1 MTMIR
6 MHAGMKGI
14 PLIAQTDSYKITH
27 WNQQPEGTEEV
38 FFYVESRGGKFD
50 EIVVGGIE
58 YLMTKFTEVITQSDI
73 EEMDA
78 MSKLHFGQD
87 VFNREG
93 WEAVRK
99 YQEVYGCLP
108 IRIDAVPEGTVVP
121 TKNVV
126 LTVRC
131 KVPFTW
137 LAGWFEPIIL
147 RAVWYTS
154 TVATLSRECIK
165 VIRDQLIA
173 TSDLV
178 VDSDEFNFVLMTR
191 LHDFGS
197 RGVSSGE
204 SAALGGLAHLYNSM
218 GTDTFES
225 LYLAKQLFGA
235 EMAGISVPA
244 REHSTVTSWG
254 ADRENDAYL
263 NSVQLFGAGAY
274 SVVYDSTDFKRAV
287 RDIEG
292 YKDEVIAKGGTLIV
306 RPDSGD
312 MFDNIKYALETL
324 GDIFGYETNSKGFK
338 VLNKHCRIIQ
348 GDGIDGPDVIN
359 EVLAMMAQNGW
370 AAENI
375 AFGMGGGLLQ
385 MVNRDTCKWA
395 MKMSAIKINGVWYDV
410 FKCPKGAEWKA
421 SKKGQLGLYKMDD
434 GRFYTEGRLADG
446 SQMLYGVKLSDGFVE
461 LQSDSALVTYHNA
474 IEGQMFWSNLGQIR
488 NRTAI
493 K

>member
-1 MTMIR
+1 MNINFTPI
-6 MHAGMKGI
+6 MKSI
-14 PLIAQTDSYKITH
+14 PLIAMTDSYKITH
-27 WNQQPEGTEEV
+27 WNQMPDGTEEV
-38 FFYVESRGGKFD
+38 VFYVEARGGKFD
-50 EIVVGGIE
+50 NIVIGGIE
-58 YLMTKFTEVITQSDI
+58 YLMTKMQEVVTM
-73 EEMDA
+73 EHVAEMHA
-78 MSKLHFGQD
+78 MSTAHFGQD
-87 VFNREG
+87 VFNRRG
-93 WEAVRK
+93 WEQVVE
-99 YQEVYGCLP
+99 YQQKHGCLP

-121 TKNVV
+121 VKNVV

-154 TVATLSRECIK
+154 TVATLSRECISEVRK
-165 VIRDQLIA
+165 HLIE
-173 TSDLV
+173 TSEME
-178 VDSDEFNFVLMTR
+178 VDSPEFMFVLMTR

-204 SAALGGLAHLYNSM
+204 SAAIGGCAHLYNSM

-225 LYLAKQLFGA
+225 LYFAKALFGA

-254 ADRENDAYL
+254 AERETEAYR

-274 SVVYDSTDFKRAV
+274 SIVYDSTDFKRAI
-287 RDIEG
+287 REIEG
-292 YKDEVIAKGGTLIV
+292 YKDEVIAKGGTLIA

-324 GDIFGYETNSKGFK
+324 GDIFGYDVNSKGYK

-348 GDGIDGPDVIN
+348 GDGIDGPEIIGK
-359 EVLAMMAQNGW
+359 VLTMMKELGW
-370 AAENI
+370 SAENI

-395 MKMSAIKINGVWYDV
+395 MKMSAIKINGVWQDV

-421 SKKGQLGLYKMDD
+421 SKKGQLRLGVSED
-434 GRFYTEGRLADG
+434 GEYFTYSLVHGGTTV
-446 SQMLYGVKLSDGFVE
+446 YGNAKFLFGPWVD
-461 LQSDSALVTYHNA
+461 ALVNYHDPV
-474 IEGQMFWSNLGQIR
+474 EGVQFRSNLAQIR
-488 NRTAI
+488 SRTAI

>member
-1 MTMIR
+1 MNMIR
-6 MHAGMKGI
+6 PHTGVKGI
-14 PLIAQTDSYKITH
+14 PLIAMTDSYKITH
-27 WNQQPEGTEEV
+27 WNQMPDGAEEAV
-38 FFYVESRGGKFD
+38 FYIEARGGKFD
-50 EIVVGGIE
+50 EIVIGGIE
-58 YLMTKFTEVITQSDI
+58 YLLTKFTEIITKDDI
-73 EEMDA
+73 AEMDA
-78 MSKLHFGQD
+78 MSKVHFGQD

-93 WEAVRK
+93 WEAVRQ
-99 YQEVYGCLP
+99 YQEQHRCLP
-108 IRIDAVPEGTVVP
+108 IQIDAVPEGTVVP
-121 TKNVV
+121 VKNVV
-126 LTVRC
+126 LTVRV
-131 KVPFTW
+131 KAPFVW

-165 VIRDQLIA
+165 TVRHHLVE
-173 TSDLV
+173 TSDLEV
-178 VDSDEFNFVLMTR
+178 GSPEFNFVLMTR

-204 SAALGGLAHLYNSM
+204 SAALGGCAHLYNSM

-225 LYLAKQLFGA
+225 LYFAKQLFGA

-254 ADRENDAYL
+254 ADREKDAYL
-263 NSVQLFGAGAY
+263 NSVELFGAGAY
-274 SVVYDSTDFKRAV
+274 SIVYDSTDFKKAIRE
-287 RDIEG
+287 IES
-292 YKDEVIAKGGTLIV
+292 YKDEVINKGGTLIA

-312 MFDNIKYALETL
+312 MIDNISFALETL
-324 GDIFGYETNSKGFK
+324 GEIFGYETNSKGYK

-348 GDGIDGPDVIN
+348 GDGIDGPEVIDR
-359 EVLAMMAQNGW
+359 VLTVMKARGW

-395 MKMSAIKINGVWYDV
+395 MKMSAIKINGVWKDV

-421 SKKGQLGLYKMDD
+421 SKKGQLVLMRADD
-434 GRFYTEGRLADG
+434 GTYYTTSHAENY
-446 SQMLYGVKLSDGFVE
+446 QFIIYGAEDVITKETTSAFVRYYDAE
-461 LQSDSALVTYHNA
+461 K
-474 IEGQMFWSNLGQIR
+474 GQKFKSNLAQIR
-488 NRTAI
+488 QRTAI

>member
-1 MTMIR
+1 
-6 MHAGMKGI
+6 
-14 PLIAQTDSYKITH
+14 
-27 WNQQPEGTEEV
+27 
-38 FFYVESRGGKFD
+38 
-50 EIVVGGIE
+50 
-58 YLMTKFTEVITQSDI
+58 
-73 EEMDA
+73 
-78 MSKLHFGQD
+78 
-87 VFNREG
+87 
-93 WEAVRK
+93 
-99 YQEVYGCLP
+99 
-108 IRIDAVPEGTVVP
+108 
-121 TKNVV
+121 
-126 LTVRC
+126 
-131 KVPFTW
+131 
-137 LAGWFEPIIL
+137 
-147 RAVWYTS
+147 
-154 TVATLSRECIK
+154 
-165 VIRDQLIA
+165 
-173 TSDLV
+173 
-178 VDSDEFNFVLMTR
+178 DEFNFVLMTR

-370 AAENI
+370 AAEN
-375 AFGMGGGLLQ
+375 
-385 MVNRDTCKWA
+385 
-395 MKMSAIKINGVWYDV
+395 
-410 FKCPKGAEWKA
+410 
-421 SKKGQLGLYKMDD
+421 
-434 GRFYTEGRLADG
+434 
-446 SQMLYGVKLSDGFVE
+446 
-461 LQSDSALVTYHNA
+461 
-474 IEGQMFWSNLGQIR
+474 
-488 NRTAI
+488 
-493 K
+493 

>member
-14 PLIAQTDSYKITH
+14 PLIAMTDSYKITH
-27 WNQQPEGTEEV
+27 WNQLPDGTEEAV
-38 FFYVESRGGKFD
+38 FYVEARGGKFD
-50 EIVVGGIE
+50 NIVIGGME
-58 YLMTKFTEVITQSDI
+58 YLLTKFEEVITKADI
-73 EEMDA
+73 AEMDA
-78 MSKLHFGQD
+78 MAKAHFGQD

-93 WEAVRK
+93 WEAVRQ
-99 YQEVYGCLP
+99 YQEQHGCLP
-108 IRIDAVPEGTVVP
+108 IQIDAVPEGTVVP
-121 TKNVV
+121 VKNVV
-126 LTVRC
+126 LTVRV
-131 KVPFTW
+131 KAPFVW
-137 LAGWFEPIIL
+137 LAGWLEPLIL

-165 VIRDQLIA
+165 TIRQHLIE
-173 TSDLV
+173 TSDLE
-178 VDSDEFNFVLMTR
+178 VDSPEFNFVLMTR

-204 SAALGGLAHLYNSM
+204 SAAIGGCAHLYNSM

-225 LYLAKQLFGA
+225 LYFAKQLFGA

-254 ADRENDAYL
+254 ADREKDAYL
-263 NSVQLFGAGAY
+263 NSVELFGAGAY
-274 SVVYDSTDFKRAV
+274 SIVYDSTDFKKAI
-287 RDIEG
+287 RDIES
-292 YKDEVIAKGGTLIV
+292 YKDEVIAKGGTLIA

-312 MFDNIKYALETL
+312 MIDNISFALETL
-324 GDIFGYETNSKGFK
+324 GEIFGYETNSKGYK

-348 GDGIDGPDVIN
+348 GDGIDGPEIIGR
-359 EVLAMMAQNGW
+359 VLTVMKARGW

-395 MKMSAIKINGVWYDV
+395 MKMSAIKINGVWKDV

-421 SKKGQLGLYKMDD
+421 SKKGQLVLNITDEGVYI
-434 GRFYTEGRLADG
+434 TE
-446 SQMLYGVKLSDGFVE
+446 SDTENGHLVYAPETEFFKPCKSAFVRYYDVE
-461 LQSDSALVTYHNA
+461 K
-474 IEGQMFWSNLGQIR
+474 GQVFKSNLAQIR
-488 NRTAI
+488 QRTAI